1 MYFNWISNISIIQ
14 CVLRW
19 SLFRAEL
26 TTVGSEKLRDMVGG
40 HGGDGQQLG
49 LMISVVFTS
58 ISSMIS

>member
-1 MYFNWISNISIIQ
+1 
-14 CVLRW
+14 
-19 SLFRAEL
+19 
-26 TTVGSEKLRDMVGG
+26 VGSEKLRDMVGG